1 MNNQIVLTVNGKH
14 HTLEAK
20 ANETLSDLL
29 RYRLRL
35 TGTKIGC
42 DEAEC
47 GACTVL
53 VDGESVVSCIYPA
66 ERADGKTVLT
76 IEGLAE
82 EFAAKSAKNAKENQ
96 LNLSRLSE
104 LGGSS
109 PSTSGFDTA
118 DKRRLL
124 NLPLSARLHPLQEA
138 FVEHGA
144 VQCGFCIPGQ
154 IMTAY
159 ALLERNPNPS
169 KDEIRFALKDTL
181 CRCGGYPA
189 IENSILAAAESLR
202 TDEPVKKP
210 NIPDSIHVYKSVG
223 HTHLRPDGIEK
234 VNGKAIYTDDLV
246 FDGML
251 YAKAKRAM
259 IPHGFL
265 TKLDISKA
273 KALPGVVAVL
283 TAEDIPGEHNHGLVI
298 YDWPVIVGV
307 GERVRYVGDTIAI
320 IAAETLEIAEQASAL
335 IEAEFDLQPVITN
348 PVMARQAQVPQIHE
362 KGNLL
367 KHIKVRKG
375 DMEKGFAEAD
385 VILEHTFHTPMY
397 DHAFIEPECSIGVP
411 LADGRMEIY
420 CGSQIP
426 YQDRTQVARAMGWDE
441 SRVRIVGQLMGGGF
455 GGKEDVMGQIHVAML
470 ANETQRPVKLLF
482 DRHESLLVHPKR
494 HATQI
499 RVKIGAKKNGRIV
512 ACESELYGDTGA
524 YASLGEKVMTRATTH
539 SAGPYDI
546 EHVRADC
553 YAMYTNNP
561 PAGAFRGF
569 GVTQSAFAVESM
581 MDMLA
586 EKLDVE
592 PVELRRMNAL
602 HVGSITNTGQELRE
616 SVGLVECIDKV
627 SSAMCQVSG
636 LPEKELF
643 KPRVVSALS
652 GAVGADE
659 AHVAT
664 RPSSTDFA
672 TNAQS
677 SAQDEGY
684 LVRAWGFASAYKNT
698 GLGGGAPDKSGAEVE
713 LYDNGTF
720 EVRSSS
726 AEMGQGLTSV
736 MRMIVAEEMS
746 VLPEQVKVL
755 VMDTDLTPNGGP
767 TTASRQTYVTGNASR
782 YAAKTLRDAI
792 TATMAEKYDVK
803 PEQIRFENG
812 IVHANGHSMTYAE
825 VAKEMKQA
833 GQHPC
838 ALYEYEAP
846 KTQPLGTGGDMHF
859 AFSFGVQAAEVEVN
873 KLTGE
878 VRVLKVISANDVGMA
893 VNPLGLQGQVEGG
906 VMMGLGNALTEE
918 FIMDNGYV
926 VTDHLARYRI
936 PGIMLTPEI
945 TSIIVEHPTADGPYG
960 AKGVGEICSIPT
972 TPAIT
977 NAIYNAVGVRVDR
990 LPVDQESIAR
1000 EIWEREEQ

>member
-1 MNNQIVLTVNGKH
+1 MNNQISLTVNGIK
-14 HTLEAK
+14 HTLEPIAG
-20 ANETLSDLL
+20 ETLSTLL
-29 RYRLRL
+29 RQRLRL

-42 DEAEC
+42 EEAEC

-53 VDGESVVSCIYPA
+53 VDGEPIMSCVYPA
-66 ERADGKTVLT
+66 ERADGKTIVT
-76 IEGLAE
+76 IEGLAS
-82 EFAAKSAKNAKENQ
+82 FALSGATRQGSADEAHVAHETRA
-96 LNLSRLSE
+96 S
-104 LGGSS
+104 
-109 PSTSGFDTA
+109 STSLDA
-118 DKRRLL
+118 SHLDS
-124 NLPLSARLHPLQEA
+124 PLSAKLHPLQEA

-154 IMTAY
+154 IMTAH
-159 ALLERNPNPS
+159 ALLEHNPNPDS
-169 KDEIRFALKDTL
+169 ADIRFALKDTL
-181 CRCGGYPA
+181 CRCAGYPT
-189 IENSILAAAESLR
+189 IENAIIAAAQALR
-202 TDEPVKKP
+202 TGEPVQKP
-210 NIPDSIHVYKSVG
+210 NIPDSIHTHKSVG
-223 HTHLRPDGIEK
+223 HTHTRHDGVDK
-234 VNGKAIYTDDLV
+234 VIGTAIYTDDLV

-251 YAKAKRAM
+251 FAKARRAM
-259 IPHGFL
+259 VPHAFL
-265 TKLDISKA
+265 KSLDISKA

-283 TAEDIPGEHNHGLVI
+283 TAQDVPGEKNHGLVI
-298 YDWPVIVGV
+298 FDWPVMVGI
-307 GERVRYVGDTIAI
+307 GERVRYVGDALAI
-320 IAAETLEIAEQASAL
+320 VAAETQEIAEQASAL

-348 PVMARQAQVPQIHE
+348 PVQARQEGVPQIHE
-362 KGNLL
+362 NGNLL

-385 VILEHTFHTPMY
+385 VILEHTFHTPTT
-397 DHAFIEPECSIGVP
+397 DHAFLEPECSIGVP
-411 LADGRMEIY
+411 LPDGRMEIY
-420 CGSQIP
+420 VGSQIP
-426 YQDRTQVARAMGWDE
+426 YQDRTQVARVMGWPE
-441 SRVRIVGQLMGGGF
+441 ERVRIVGQLMGGGF

-470 ANETQRPVKLLF
+470 ANVTQRPVKLLF

-499 RVKIGAKKNGRIV
+499 RVKIGAKKNGRLI
-512 ACESELYGDTGA
+512 ASETELYGDTGA

-586 EKLDVE
+586 ERLNLD
-592 PVELRRMNAL
+592 PIDLRRMNSL
-602 HVGSITNTGQELRE
+602 HVGSLTNTGQELRE

-627 SSAMCQVSG
+627 EAEMRKSTP
-636 LPEKELF
+636 LPF
-643 KPRVVSALS
+643 ARRVDPVN
-652 GAVGADE
+652 
-659 AHVAT
+659 
-664 RPSSTDFA
+664 P
-672 TNAQS
+672 N
-677 SAQDEGY
+677 
-684 LVRAWGFASAYKNT
+684 LVRSWGFAAAYKNT
-698 GLGGGAPDKSGAEVE
+698 GLGGGAPDISNAEVE
-713 LYDNGTF
+713 LYEDGKF

-726 AEMGQGLTSV
+726 AEMGQGLVTV
-736 MRMIVAEEMS
+736 MRLTVAEEMA
-746 VLPEQVKVL
+746 VPPEQVRVL

-792 TATMAEKYDVK
+792 TATMAEKYDVR

-812 IVHANGHSMTYAE
+812 IVHVNGYSMTYAE
-825 VAKEMKQA
+825 IAKEMKAA
-833 GQHPC
+833 GQQPRV
-838 ALYEYEAP
+838 LYKYEAP

-859 AFSFGVQAAEVEVN
+859 AFSYGVQAAEVEVN
-873 KLTGE
+873 KMTGE

-906 VMMGLGNALTEE
+906 VMMGLGNCLTEE

-945 TSIIVEHPTADGPYG
+945 TSIIVEHPTAEGPYG
-960 AKGVGEICSIPT
+960 AKGVG
-972 TPAIT
+972 
-977 NAIYNAVGVRVDR
+977 
-990 LPVDQESIAR
+990 
-1000 EIWEREEQ
+1000 

>member
-1 MNNQIVLTVNGKH
+1 VQAKVNEMNNQIALVVNGIK

-20 ANETLSDLL
+20 PNEMLSDLL

-42 DEAEC
+42 EEAEC

-53 VDGESVVSCIYPA
+53 VDGEPVVSCLYPA
-66 ERADGKTVLT
+66 ERAIGKTVVT
-76 IEGLAE
+76 IEGLA
-82 EFAAKSAKNAKENQ
+82 SALTPNP
-96 LNLSRLSE
+96 
-104 LGGSS
+104 S
-109 PSTSGFDTA
+109 PA
-118 DKRRLL
+118 ERWE
-124 NLPLSARLHPLQEA
+124 LHPLQEA

-154 IMTAY
+154 IMTAH
-159 ALLERNPNPS
+159 ALLERNPNPTQ
-169 KDEIRFALKDTL
+169 DEIRFALKDTL
-181 CRCGGYPA
+181 CRCAGYPT
-189 IENSILAAAESLR
+189 IENAILAAAESLR
-202 TDEPVKKP
+202 TGEPVRKP
-210 NIPDSIHVYKSVG
+210 THIPDSIHPHQSVG
-223 HTHLRPDGIEK
+223 HSHKRHDGVDK
-234 VNGKAIYTDDLV
+234 VIGTAMYTDDLV

-251 YAKAKRAM
+251 FAKAKRAM

-265 TKLDISKA
+265 KRLDVSKA
-273 KALPGVVAVL
+273 KALNGVVAVL
-283 TAEDIPGEHNHGLVI
+283 TADDIPGEHNHGLVV
-298 YDWPVIVGV
+298 YDWPVMVGI
-307 GERVRYVGDTIAI
+307 GERVRYVGDALAI
-320 IAAETLEIAEQASAL
+320 VAAETLEVAEQAERL

-348 PVMARQAQVPQIHE
+348 PVQARAEGVSQIHE

-375 DMEKGFAEAD
+375 DMEKGFAESD
-385 VILEHTFHTPMY
+385 VILEHTFHTAIT
-397 DHAFIEPECSIGVP
+397 DHAFIEPECSIAVP
-411 LADGRMEIY
+411 VKPDRSLLNASERSESYEDLSGFRIEIY

-426 YQDRTQVARAMGWDE
+426 YQDRTQVARVMGWDE

-470 ANETQRPVKLLF
+470 ANVTQRPVKLLF

-499 RVKIGAKKNGRIV
+499 RVKIGAKNNGRIV

-586 EKLDVE
+586 EKLNIE

-602 HVGSITNTGQELRE
+602 HVGSVTNTGQLLRE
-616 SVGLVECIDKV
+616 SVGLMECIDKV

-636 LPEKELF
+636 LSEKDLF
-643 KPRVVSALS
+643 KP
-652 GAVGADE
+652 
-659 AHVAT
+659 HVT
-664 RPSSTDFA
+664 PDTPH
-672 TNAQS
+672 
-677 SAQDEGY
+677 
-684 LVRAWGFASAYKNT
+684 LVRSWGFATAYKNT
-698 GLGGGAPDKSGAEVE
+698 GLGGGAPDKAGAEVE
-713 LYDNGTF
+713 LYEDGTF

-726 AEMGQGLTSV
+726 AEMGQGLVTV
-736 MRMIVAEEMS
+736 MRLAVAEEMS
-746 VLPEQVKVL
+746 VVPEQVKVL

-767 TTASRQTYVTGNASR
+767 TTASRQTFVTGNASR

-792 TATMAEKYDVK
+792 TATLAEKYDVK

-812 IVHANGHSMTYAE
+812 VIHANGHSLTYAE
-825 VAKEMKQA
+825 AAREMKSV
-833 GQHPC
+833 GQQPR
-838 ALYEYEAP
+838 ALFEYEAP

-945 TSIIVEHPTADGPYG
+945 TSIIVEHPVQAGPYG

-990 LPVDQESIAR
+990 LPVDQEVIAR
-1000 EIWEREEQ
+1000 EIWEREELQ

>member
-1 MNNQIVLTVNGKH
+1 MNNQISLTVNEIK
-14 HTLEAK
+14 HTLEPK
-20 ANETLSDLL
+20 PGETLSALL
-29 RYRLRL
+29 RQRLRL

-42 DEAEC
+42 EEAEC

-53 VDGESVVSCIYPA
+53 VDGEPVVSCIYPA
-66 ERADGKTVLT
+66 ERADGKSIVT
-76 IEGLAE
+76 IEGLAQRVHDVM
-82 EFAAKSAKNAKENQ
+82 K
-96 LNLSRLSE
+96 
-104 LGGSS
+104 
-109 PSTSGFDTA
+109 
-118 DKRRLL
+118 
-124 NLPLSARLHPLQEA
+124 LHPLQEA

-154 IMTAY
+154 ILTAY
-159 ALLERNPNPS
+159 ALLKRNPDPT
-169 KDEIRFALKDTL
+169 KDEVRFALKDTL
-181 CRCGGYPA
+181 CRCAGYPT
-189 IENSILAAAESLR
+189 IENAILAAAQALR
-202 TDEPVKKP
+202 TGEPVQKP
-210 NIPDSIHVYKSVG
+210 VIPDSIHTHQSVG
-223 HTHLRPDGIEK
+223 HTHTRHDGIDK
-234 VNGKAIYTDDLV
+234 VTGAAIYTDDLV

-251 YAKAKRAM
+251 YAKVRRAM

-265 TKLDISKA
+265 TKLDILKA
-273 KALPGVVAVL
+273 KELEGVVAVL
-283 TAEDIPGEHNHGLVI
+283 TAEDIPGERNHGLVI
-298 YDWPVIVGV
+298 FDWPVMVGI
-307 GERVRYVGDTIAI
+307 GERVRYVGDALAI
-320 IAAETLEIAEQASAL
+320 VAAETQEIAEQAAAL

-348 PVMARQAQVPQIHE
+348 PVQARQEGVPQIHE

-375 DMEKGFAEAD
+375 DMDKGFAKAD
-385 VILEHTFHTPMY
+385 VILEHTFHTPTT
-397 DHAFIEPECSIGVP
+397 DHAFLEPECSIAVP
-411 LADGRMEIY
+411 LHDGRMEIY
-420 CGSQIP
+420 VGSQIP
-426 YQDRTQVARAMGWDE
+426 YQDRTQVARVMGWPE
-441 SRVRIVGQLMGGGF
+441 ERVRVVGQLMGGGF
-455 GGKEDVMGQIHVAML
+455 GGKEDVMGQIHAAML
-470 ANETQRPVKLLF
+470 ANVTQRPVKLLF

-499 RVKIGAKKNGRIV
+499 RVKIGAQKDGRLV
-512 ACESELYGDTGA
+512 ACETELYGDTGA

-586 EKLDVE
+586 ETLSID
-592 PVELRRMNAL
+592 PIELRRMNAL

-616 SVGLVECIDKV
+616 SVGLLECIDKV
-627 SSAMCQVSG
+627 SDAMCQASG
-636 LPEKELF
+636 LSPEELF
-643 KPRVVSALS
+643 KPHLVSGTS
-652 GAVGADE
+652 
-659 AHVAT
+659 H
-664 RPSSTDFA
+664 
-672 TNAQS
+672 
-677 SAQDEGY
+677 
-684 LVRAWGFASAYKNT
+684 LVRSWGFAAAYKNT
-698 GLGGGAPDKSGAEVE
+698 GLGGGAPDISGADVE
-713 LYDNGTF
+713 LYEDGTF
-720 EVRSSS
+720 QVRSSA
-726 AEMGQGLTSV
+726 AELGQGLVTV
-736 MRMIVAEEMS
+736 MRLTVAEEMA
-746 VLPEQVKVL
+746 VPPEQVRVL

-782 YAAKTLRDAI
+782 HAAQTLRDQI
-792 TATMAEKYDVK
+792 TASMAEKFDVR

-812 IVHANGHSMTYAE
+812 IVRVNGHSLTYAE
-825 VAKEMKQA
+825 VYREMTA
-833 GQHPC
+833 SGQQPRVR
-838 ALYEYEAP
+838 YMYEAP

-906 VMMGLGNALTEE
+906 VMMGLGNCLTEE
-918 FIMDNGYV
+918 FIMDNGNV

-945 TSIIVEHPTADGPYG
+945 TSIIVEQPTAEGPYG

-977 NAIYNAVGVRVDR
+977 NAIYNAVSVRVDK
-990 LPVDQESIAR
+990 LPVDQELIAR
-1000 EIWEREEQ
+1000 ELWTRAKN

>member
-1 MNNQIVLTVNGKH
+1 V
-14 HTLEAK
+14 E
-20 ANETLSDLL
+20 
-29 RYRLRL
+29 
-35 TGTKIGC
+35 
-42 DEAEC
+42 
-47 GACTVL
+47 
-53 VDGESVVSCIYPA
+53 GEPVVSCIYPA
-66 ERADGKTVLT
+66 ERADGKAIVT
-76 IEGLAE
+76 IEGLAQRVHE
-82 EFAAKSAKNAKENQ
+82 EMNA
-96 LNLSRLSE
+96 S
-104 LGGSS
+104 SS
-109 PSTSGFDTA
+109 PA
-118 DKRRLL
+118 A
-124 NLPLSARLHPLQEA
+124 PLSARLHPLQEA

-159 ALLERNPNPS
+159 ALLKRNPSPT
-169 KDEIRFALKDTL
+169 KDEVRFALKDTL
-181 CRCGGYPA
+181 CRCAGYPT
-189 IENSILAAAESLR
+189 IENAILAAAQALR
-202 TDEPVKKP
+202 TGEPVQKP
-210 NIPDSIHVYKSVG
+210 KIPDSIHTHKSVG
-223 HTHLRPDGIEK
+223 HTHTRHDGVDK
-234 VNGKAIYTDDLV
+234 VIGTAIYTDDLV

-251 YAKAKRAM
+251 YAKVRRAM

-273 KALPGVVAVL
+273 KELKGVVAVL
-283 TAEDIPGEHNHGLVI
+283 TAQDIPGEHNHGLVI
-298 YDWPVIVGV
+298 FDWPVMVGI
-307 GERVRYVGDTIAI
+307 GERVRYVGDALAI
-320 IAAETLEIAEQASAL
+320 VAAETQEIAEQASAL

-348 PVMARQAQVPQIHE
+348 PVQARQEGVPQIHE

-375 DMEKGFAEAD
+375 DMDKGFAESD
-385 VILEHTFHTPMY
+385 VILEHTFHTPTT
-397 DHAFIEPECSIGVP
+397 DHAFIEPECSIAVP
-411 LADGRMEIY
+411 TSDGRMEIY

-426 YQDRTQVARAMGWDE
+426 YQDRTQVARAMGWSE
-441 SRVRIVGQLMGGGF
+441 ARVRIVGQLMGGGF
-455 GGKEDVMGQIHVAML
+455 GGKEDVMGQIHSAML
-470 ANETQRPVKLLF
+470 ANVTQRPVKLLF
-482 DRHESLLVHPKR
+482 DRYESLLVHPKR

-499 RVKIGAKKNGRIV
+499 HLKIGAKKNGRLV
-512 ACESELYGDTGA
+512 ACETELYGDTGA

-586 EKLDVE
+586 EKLNVD

-602 HVGSITNTGQELRE
+602 HVGSVTNTGQLLRE
-616 SVGLVECIDKV
+616 SVGLTECVDRVEAEIRKHD
-627 SSAMCQVSG
+627 
-636 LPEKELF
+636 PHPF
-643 KPRVVSALS
+643 KPTVDPASP
-652 GAVGADE
+652 
-659 AHVAT
+659 H
-664 RPSSTDFA
+664 
-672 TNAQS
+672 
-677 SAQDEGY
+677 
-684 LVRAWGFASAYKNT
+684 LVRSWGFAAAYKNT

-726 AEMGQGLTSV
+726 AEMGQGLVTV
-736 MRMIVAEEMS
+736 MRLTVAEEMAVS
-746 VLPEQVKVL
+746 PERVKVL

-782 YAAKTLRDAI
+782 YAAKTLRNAI
-792 TATMAEKYDVK
+792 TATMAEKYDVR

-825 VAKEMKQA
+825 VAKEMKSM
-833 GQHPC
+833 GQQPR

-918 FIMDNGYV
+918 FIVENGYV
-926 VTDHLARYRI
+926 VTDHLARYRV

-945 TSIIVEHPTADGPYG
+945 TSIIVEHPISSGPYG
-960 AKGVGEICSIPT
+960 AKGVGEISSIPT

-977 NAIYNAVGVRVDR
+977 NAIYNAVGVRVDK
-990 LPVDQESIAR
+990 LPVDQEVIAR
-1000 EIWEREEQ
+1000 EIWEREEK

>member
-1 MNNQIVLTVNGKH
+1 
-14 HTLEAK
+14 
-20 ANETLSDLL
+20 
-29 RYRLRL
+29 
-35 TGTKIGC
+35 
-42 DEAEC
+42 
-47 GACTVL
+47 
-53 VDGESVVSCIYPA
+53 
-66 ERADGKTVLT
+66 
-76 IEGLAE
+76 
-82 EFAAKSAKNAKENQ
+82 
-96 LNLSRLSE
+96 
-104 LGGSS
+104 
-109 PSTSGFDTA
+109 
-118 DKRRLL
+118 
-124 NLPLSARLHPLQEA
+124 
-138 FVEHGA
+138 
-144 VQCGFCIPGQ
+144 
-154 IMTAY
+154 
-159 ALLERNPNPS
+159 
-169 KDEIRFALKDTL
+169 
-181 CRCGGYPA
+181 
-189 IENSILAAAESLR
+189 
-202 TDEPVKKP
+202 
-210 NIPDSIHVYKSVG
+210 
-223 HTHLRPDGIEK
+223 
-234 VNGKAIYTDDLV
+234 
-246 FDGML
+246 
-251 YAKAKRAM
+251 
-259 IPHGFL
+259 
-265 TKLDISKA
+265 
-273 KALPGVVAVL
+273 
-283 TAEDIPGEHNHGLVI
+283 
-298 YDWPVIVGV
+298 
-307 GERVRYVGDTIAI
+307 
-320 IAAETLEIAEQASAL
+320 
-335 IEAEFDLQPVITN
+335 
-348 PVMARQAQVPQIHE
+348 
-362 KGNLL
+362 
-367 KHIKVRKG
+367 
-375 DMEKGFAEAD
+375 MEKGFAESD
-385 VILEHTFHTPMY
+385 VILEHTFHTPIY
-397 DHAFIEPECSIGVP
+397 DHAFIEPECSIAVP
-411 LADGRMEIY
+411 VKPDRSSGDLSGFRLEIY
-420 CGSQIP
+420 VGSQIP

-470 ANETQRPVKLLF
+470 ANVTQRPVKLLF

-586 EKLDVE
+586 EKLNIE

-602 HVGSITNTGQELRE
+602 HVGSVTNTGQLLRE
-616 SVGLVECIDKV
+616 SVGLMECIDKV
-627 SSAMCQVSG
+627 DAEMRKHN
-636 LPEKELF
+636 PHPF
-643 KPRVVSALS
+643 KPITFSALS
-652 GAVGADE
+652 GAGGVDE
-659 AHVAT
+659 AHVVGET
-664 RPSSTDFA
+664 RASSTGLDKERL
-672 TNAQS
+672 NPPL
-677 SAQDEGY
+677 SARDGH
-684 LVRAWGFASAYKNT
+684 LVRAWGFAAAYKNT
-698 GLGGGAPDKSGAEVE
+698 GLGGGAPDKAGAEVE
-713 LYDNGTF
+713 LYGDGTF

-726 AEMGQGLTSV
+726 AEMGQGLVTV
-736 MRMIVAEEMS
+736 MRLTVAEEMS
-746 VLPEQVKVL
+746 VAPEQVKVL

-812 IVHANGHSMTYAE
+812 IVHANGYSMTYAE
-825 VAKEMKQA
+825 VAKEMKSM
-833 GQHPC
+833 GQQPR

-945 TSIIVEHPTADGPYG
+945 TSIIVEHPTAEGPYG

-990 LPVDQESIAR
+990 TPVDQELIAR
-1000 EIWEREEQ
+1000 AILEREGK

>member
-1 MNNQIVLTVNGKH
+1 MVKIMNNQISLTVNGTR
-14 HTLEAK
+14 HTLEAQP
-20 ANETLSDLL
+20 NEMLSDLL

-42 DEAEC
+42 EESEC
-47 GACTVL
+47 GSCTVL
-53 VDGESVVSCIYPA
+53 VDGEPVLACMYPA
-66 ERADGKTVLT
+66 ARADGKIVVT
-76 IEGLAE
+76 IEGLAD
-82 EFAAKSAKNAKENQ
+82 
-96 LNLSRLSE
+96 LTPIP
-104 LGGSS
+104 S
-109 PSTSGFDTA
+109 PQGRRGF
-118 DKRRLL
+118 
-124 NLPLSARLHPLQEA
+124 HPLQQA

-159 ALLERNPNPS
+159 ALLERNQNPTS
-169 KDEIRFALKDTL
+169 DEIRFALKDTL
-181 CRCGGYPA
+181 CRCAGYQM

-202 TDEPVKKP
+202 TGEPIKQPRV
-210 NIPDSIHVYKSVG
+210 PDSIHTHHVVG
-223 HTHLRPDGIEK
+223 HTQVRPDAVEK
-234 VNGKAIYTDDLV
+234 VNGKAIYTDDLE

-251 YAKAKRAM
+251 YAKVRRAM

-265 TKLDISKA
+265 RKLDISKA
-273 KALPGVVAVL
+273 KALPGVLAVL

-298 YDWPVIVGV
+298 YDWPVIVGI
-307 GERVRYVGDTIAI
+307 GERIRYVGDAIAI
-320 IAAETLEIAEQASAL
+320 VAAETQEIAEQASAL

-348 PVMARQAQVPQIHE
+348 PVQARQAKVPQIHE

-375 DMEKGFAEAD
+375 DIEQGFAESD

-397 DHAFIEPECSIGVP
+397 DHAFIEPECSIAVP
-411 LADGRMEIY
+411 TPDGRMEIY
-420 CGSQIP
+420 VGSQIP
-426 YQDRTQVARAMGWDE
+426 YQDRTQVARVMGWPE
-441 SRVRIVGQLMGGGF
+441 ERVRVVGQLMGGGF
-455 GGKEDVMGQIHVAML
+455 GGKEDIMGQIHVAML
-470 ANETQRPVKLLF
+470 ANVTQRPVKLLF
-482 DRHESLLVHPKR
+482 NRHESLLVHPKR

-499 RVKIGAKKNGRIV
+499 RVKIGSKKDGHLV

-539 SAGPYDI
+539 SAGPYDVPN
-546 EHVRADC
+546 VRADC

-586 EKLDVE
+586 EKLDIN
-592 PVELRRMNAL
+592 PVELRRINAL
-602 HVGSITNTGQELRE
+602 RVGSITNTGQDLRE
-616 SVGLVECIDKV
+616 SVGLMECINRT
-627 SSAMCQVSG
+627 SSAMCEMSG
-636 LPEKELF
+636 LPHEDVF
-643 KPRVVSALS
+643 KPH
-652 GAVGADE
+652 AVPDTP
-659 AHVAT
+659 HLIC
-664 RPSSTDFA
+664 S
-672 TNAQS
+672 
-677 SAQDEGY
+677 
-684 LVRAWGFASAYKNT
+684 WGFAAGYKNT
-698 GLGGGAPDKSGAEVE
+698 GLGGGAPDKSAAEVE
-713 LYDNGTF
+713 LYDNGILQ
-720 EVRSSS
+720 VRSSS
-726 AEMGQGLTSV
+726 AELGQGLVTV
-736 MRMIVAEEMS
+736 MQLTVAEEMAVS
-746 VLPEQVKVL
+746 PEQVRVL

-792 TATMAEKYDVK
+792 TATMAEKYDVR

-825 VAKEMKQA
+825 VAKEMKDM
-833 GQHPC
+833 GQQPR

-873 KLTGE
+873 KRTGE

-906 VMMGLGNALTEE
+906 VMMGLGNCLTEE
-918 FIMDNGYV
+918 FIMENGYV
-926 VTDHLARYRI
+926 VTDRLARYRM

-945 TSIIVEHPTADGPYG
+945 TSIIVEHPVEAGPYG
-960 AKGVGEICSIPT
+960 AKGVGEISSIPT

-977 NAIYNAVGVRVDR
+977 NAIYNAVGVRVDK
-990 LPVDQESIAR
+990 LPVDQEMIAR
-1000 EIWEREEQ
+1000 EIWEREELEG

>member
-1 MNNQIVLTVNGKH
+1 MNNQISVTVNGIQ

-20 ANETLSDLL
+20 PNETLSDLL

-53 VDGESVVSCIYPA
+53 VDGEPIVSCIYPA
-66 ERADGKTVLT
+66 QRADGKTILT
-76 IEGLAE
+76 IEGFASLAQSG
-82 EFAAKSAKNAKENQ
+82 A
-96 LNLSRLSE
+96 SRRASTVE
-104 LGGSS
+104 AQVANH
-109 PSTSGFDTA
+109 PSTTDFA
-118 DKRRLL
+118 M
-124 NLPLSARLHPLQEA
+124 SAQSSAQDGRLHPLQEA

-159 ALLERNPNPS
+159 ALLERNPNPTS
-169 KDEIRFALKDTL
+169 DEIRFALKDTL
-181 CRCGGYPA
+181 CRCAGYPA

-202 TDEPVKKP
+202 TGEPVKVP
-210 NIPDSIHVYKSVG
+210 GIPDSIHEHKTVG
-223 HTHLRPDGIEK
+223 HTHLRPDGVEK

-251 YAKAKRAM
+251 YAKVRRAM

-265 TKLDISKA
+265 KRLDISKA
-273 KALPGVVAVL
+273 KALKGVAAVL
-283 TAEDIPGEHNHGLVI
+283 TANDIPGEHNHGLVI
-298 YDWPVIVGV
+298 YDWPVMVGV
-307 GERVRYVGDTIAI
+307 GERVRYVGDAIAI
-320 IAAETLEIAEQASAL
+320 VAAETQEIAEQASAL
-335 IEAEFDLQPVITN
+335 IEAEFDPQPVITN
-348 PVMARQAQVPQIHE
+348 PVQARQEGVPQIHE

-375 DMEKGFAEAD
+375 DMEQGFGESD
-385 VILEHTFHTPMY
+385 VILEHTFHTPIY
-397 DHAFIEPECSIGVP
+397 DHAFIEPECSIAVP
-411 LADGRMEIY
+411 SPDGRMEIY

-426 YQDRTQVARAMGWDE
+426 YQDRTQVARALGWEE

-455 GGKEDVMGQIHVAML
+455 GGKEDIAGQIHAAML
-470 ANETQRPVKLLF
+470 AHATERPVKLLF

-499 RVKIGAKKNGRIV
+499 RVKMGAKKNGRLV
-512 ACESELYGDTGA
+512 AVETELYGDTGA

-539 SAGPYDI
+539 SAGPYDVP
-546 EHVRADC
+546 HVRADC

-581 MDMLA
+581 IDMLA
-586 EKLDVE
+586 EKLNIE

-602 HVGSITNTGQELRE
+602 RVGSITNTGQELRE
-616 SVGLVECIDKV
+616 SVGLMECIDKV

-636 LPEKELF
+636 LSLDDIF
-643 KPRVVSALS
+643 KPHPAPGTPHLIRS
-652 GAVGADE
+652 
-659 AHVAT
+659 
-664 RPSSTDFA
+664 
-672 TNAQS
+672 
-677 SAQDEGY
+677 
-684 LVRAWGFASAYKNT
+684 WGFAAGYKNT
-698 GLGGGAPDKSGAEVE
+698 GLGGGAPDISNAEVE
-713 LYDNGTF
+713 LYDDGKF

-726 AEMGQGLTSV
+726 AEMGQGLVTV
-736 MRMIVAEEMS
+736 MQTIVAEEMA
-746 VLPEQVKVL
+746 VQPNQVRVL

-767 TTASRQTYVTGNASR
+767 TTASRQTFVTGNASR

-792 TATMAEKYDVK
+792 TATLAEKYDVR

-825 VAKEMKQA
+825 VAKEMKA
-833 GQHPC
+833 MGQHPR

-906 VMMGLGNALTEE
+906 VMMGLGNCLTEE

-926 VTDHLARYRI
+926 VTDRLARYRV

-945 TSIIVEHPTADGPYG
+945 TSIIVEHPVAAGPYG
-960 AKGVGEICSIPT
+960 AKGVGEISSIPT

-977 NAIYNAVGVRVDR
+977 NAIYNAVGVRVDK
-990 LPVDQESIAR
+990 LPVDQELIAR
-1000 EIWEREEQ
+1000 AIWERERK

>member
-1 MNNQIVLTVNGKH
+1 MSNLNLLVNGKQYSI
-14 HTLEAK
+14 ESVSS
-20 ANETLSDLL
+20 ETLSTLL
-29 RYRLRL
+29 RERLRL

-42 DEAEC
+42 EEAEC

-53 VDGESVVSCIYPA
+53 VDGEPVVSCIYPA
-66 ERADGKTVLT
+66 ERADGKTIVT
-76 IEGLAE
+76 IEGLAG
-82 EFAAKSAKNAKENQ
+82 EFVAKDLKKDERGK
-96 LNLSRLSE
+96 NLSALSE
-104 LGGSS
+104 LGGS
-109 PSTSGFDTA
+109 
-118 DKRRLL
+118 
-124 NLPLSARLHPLQEA
+124 NVLHPLQEA

-159 ALLERNPNPS
+159 ALLNRNPNPTS
-169 KDEIRFALKDTL
+169 DEVRFALKDTL
-181 CRCGGYPA
+181 CRCAGYPA

-202 TDEPVKKP
+202 TGEPIKKP
-210 NIPDSIHVYKSVG
+210 HIPDSIHQHKSVG
-223 HTHLRPDGIEK
+223 HTHTRHDGVDK
-234 VNGKAIYTDDLV
+234 VVGTAIYTDDLI

-273 KALPGVVAVL
+273 KALKGVVAVL
-283 TAEDIPGEHNHGLVI
+283 TADDIPVEHNHGLVI
-298 YDWPVIVGV
+298 FDWPVMVGV
-307 GERVRYVGDTIAI
+307 GERVRYVGDAIAI
-320 IAAETLEIAEQASAL
+320 IAAETQQIAEQASAL

-348 PVMARQAQVPQIHE
+348 PVQARQVGVPQIHE

-385 VILEHTFHTPMY
+385 VILEHTFHTPTT

-426 YQDRTQVARAMGWDE
+426 YQDRTQVARVMGWDE

-470 ANETQRPVKLLF
+470 ANVTKRPVKLLF

-499 RVKIGAKKNGRIV
+499 RVKIGAQKNGRIV

-586 EKLDVE
+586 EKLNIE
-592 PVELRRMNAL
+592 PVELRRMNSL
-602 HVGSITNTGQELRE
+602 HVGSVTNTGQVLRE

-643 KPRVVSALS
+643 KPRVTP
-652 GAVGADE
+652 DTP
-659 AHVAT
+659 H
-664 RPSSTDFA
+664 
-672 TNAQS
+672 
-677 SAQDEGY
+677 
-684 LVRAWGFASAYKNT
+684 LVRSWGFAAAYKNT
-698 GLGGGAPDKSGAEVE
+698 GLGGGAPDKAGAEVE

-726 AEMGQGLTSV
+726 AEMGQGLVTV
-736 MRMIVAEEMS
+736 MRMIVAEEMM
-746 VLPEQVKVL
+746 VAPEQVKVL

-833 GQHPC
+833 GQQPR

-977 NAIYNAVGVRVDR
+977 NAIYNAVGVRIDK

-1000 EIWEREEQ
+1000 EIWKMEEKR